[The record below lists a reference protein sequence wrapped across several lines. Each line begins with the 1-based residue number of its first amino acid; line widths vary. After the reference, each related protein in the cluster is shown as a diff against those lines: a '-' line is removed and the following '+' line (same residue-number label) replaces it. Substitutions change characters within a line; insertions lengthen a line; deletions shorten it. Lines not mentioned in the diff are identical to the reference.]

1 MKRYFVETNGYNMV
15 AFVGTD
21 GKAYAFHEETF
32 DKELTLETAKNSDYS
47 GIEDAETA
55 EEIAQCIGT
64 DKALEN
70 IFDWADVEA
79 EEITEF

>member
-21 GKAYAFHEETF
+21 GKAYAFHEECF
-32 DKELTLETAKNSDYS
+32 DKELTLETAKAADYS
-47 GIEDAETA
+47 GIEGTETA

-64 DKALEN
+64 DSAFDN
-70 IFDWADVEA
+70 IFNWNEIEA